1 MESWKIN
8 HLNKMYINN
17 EDIPEG
23 EVKVKVS
30 KALLDNTDLN
40 LLKGDGNRYP
50 ITPSHIA
57 IGNVS
62 EEYPDYGLKFGE
74 KVLISPYNVTDKAED
89 KNVYIAPDVDTMGV
103 DLDGFLKD
111 FVAVDRENIFLL
123 PDTVNDKKALFVED
137 IALGVKIFSELDI
150 DKGETVVIIGG
161 SAMSILLCELAIYYQ
176 AIPILIDSDSTR
188 LTIAMD
194 MGVYYTIN
202 PQESEVLGQILSFTS
217 GRMADYVIYDPTTN
231 TPLQPALQYSRRGG
245 KIAIAG
251 HNKANVNVELSKLL
265 QKQLQLIGINNG
277 YGEIATAINLIA
289 TDSIDTSFIQTKDIK
304 FDEVDKVLS
313 EYKELPATD
322 INIVVAVD

>member
-8 HLNKMYINN
+8 HLKNVYLEN

-23 EVKVKVS
+23 EVKVRVS
-30 KALLDNTDLN
+30 KALLDTTDLN

-50 ITPSHIA
+50 IIPSHIA

-62 EEYPDYGLKFGE
+62 EEYEDLGLKFGV
-74 KVLISPYNVTDKAED
+74 KVLISPYEGTDKAAD
-89 KNVYIAPDVDTMGV
+89 KNVYIAPDIDTMGV
-103 DLDGFLKD
+103 DMDGFLRD
-111 FVAVDRENIFLL
+111 YVAVDRDNLFLL
-123 PDTVNDKKALFVED
+123 PDTVEDKDALFVED

-161 SAMSILLCELAIYYQ
+161 SALGIILCQLAIYYQ
-176 AIPILIDSDSTR
+176 AVPILIDSDSAR
-188 LTIAMD
+188 LSIATE
-194 MGVYYTIN
+194 MGVYYAIN

-251 HNKANVNVELSKLL
+251 HNKANVSIELSKLL
-265 QKQLQLIGINNG
+265 EKQLQLIGINNG
-277 YGEIATAINLIA
+277 YGEIATAINLVA
-289 TDSIDTSFIQTKDIK
+289 TGSINTKFIQTDDIN
-304 FDEVDKVLS
+304 FDEVDKKLTS
-313 EYKELPATD
+313 YLELPETD
-322 INIVVAVD
+322 LNIVVSLN